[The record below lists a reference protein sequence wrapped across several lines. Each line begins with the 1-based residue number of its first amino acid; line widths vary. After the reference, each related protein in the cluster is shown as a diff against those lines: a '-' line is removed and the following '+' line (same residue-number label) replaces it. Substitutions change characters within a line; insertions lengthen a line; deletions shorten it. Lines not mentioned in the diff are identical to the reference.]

1 MNLSAISLNQKFT
14 LATIIG
20 FFTSSLIFMGLF
32 LAFYQSEL
40 SEERTRAARDVNLLL
55 QSSLENAMLKRD
67 LPGLKF
73 IINRLGQQANINRVM
88 IVNLK
93 GQVRFSS
100 HDKYLNSQLDIS
112 SALAAPIVA
121 HSHFMQNGQGKEILR
136 SMNPVKNKTQCKEC
150 HGSIDI
156 NPVNGILVVDYDAS
170 SIKQKVRN
178 TTLIL
183 MGAGA
188 LIVIINL
195 LGGWWFIR
203 RYIIKPVNTLSDAS
217 FAMANGKWHT
227 RVKPSGH
234 DELSVLG
241 VAFNRM
247 ADNLQNSMQDLK
259 EEQLFLQ
266 ALVDASPDGLRIID
280 NDFNMLLVN
289 KAFVKQT
296 GYTHKN
302 WVGEKCYVATQG
314 RTSPCP
320 DELMTCSLEEIKKT
334 NKPFKVIRRHRCCH
348 DRSLDVE
355 IFAAPMSYVKRGE
368 KITVFIESIRDL
380 SQEVRFTHEQRLS
393 ELGHLAANV
402 AHEIFN
408 PLSSMKMAVKNMT
421 AECSRCS
428 QSKVMMYD
436 SFSVISQSMDQCIEM
451 TDRLLRL
458 SAVPGKSKELVDM
471 QHALEDILNLVKWDA
486 KQASIQVIEDFP
498 DIPLRIFA
506 SESEIR
512 MLILNLVQ
520 NAFHAMPD
528 GGVLTIK
535 GRNKNKLIYLYF
547 SDNGV
552 GMSKKQLD
560 KIFMPFFSRRAD
572 SVHGTGLGLPIARS
586 IVENYGGTLQAD
598 SVQGSG
604 SCFTLIIPEATI
616 ERLKQ

>member
-1 MNLSAISLNQKFT
+1 MILPAISLNQKFT

-20 FFTSSLIFMGLF
+20 FFTSSLVFVGLF

-67 LPGLKF
+67 LDGLKF
-73 IINRLGQQANINRVM
+73 IINRLGQQPNIKRVM

-100 HDKYLNSQLDIS
+100 HAEFLDTNLKIKISADSSSYFIQNNNS
-112 SALAAPIVA
+112 
-121 HSHFMQNGQGKEILR
+121 KEVLR
-136 SMNPVKNKTQCKEC
+136 SINPVKNKAQCREC
-150 HGSIDI
+150 HGTTDK

-217 FAMANGKWHT
+217 YAMANGEWHT
-227 RVKPSGH
+227 RVMPSGN

-241 VAFNRM
+241 TAFNRM
-247 ADNLQNSMQDLK
+247 AENLQNSMQNLK
-259 EEQLFLQ
+259 EEKAFLQ

-296 GYTHKN
+296 GCANKN
-302 WVGEKCYVATQG
+302 WIGEKCYAATQG
-314 RTSPCP
+314 RDSPCP

-334 NKPFKVIRRHRCCH
+334 NKSFKVIRRHSCCH
-348 DRSLDVE
+348 GKFLDVE
-355 IFAAPMSYVKRGE
+355 IIAAPMTFVKQGKE
-368 KITVFIESIRDL
+368 TTVLIESIRDL

-402 AHEIFN
+402 AHEIYN

-421 AECSRCS
+421 AECSNCS
-428 QSKVMMYD
+428 QSKLMMHD
-436 SFSVISQSMDQCIEM
+436 SFAVIAQSMDRCIEM

-458 SAVPGKSKELVDM
+458 SAAPGSSKELVDM
-471 QHALEDILNLVKWDA
+471 HHALKDILGLVKWDA
-486 KQASIQVIEDFP
+486 EQASVQIIEDFP
-498 DIPLRIFA
+498 ESPPLRIFA

-520 NAFHAMPD
+520 NAFHAMPS

-535 GRNKNKLIYLYF
+535 GRNKNKFIYLYF

-552 GMSKKQLD
+552 GMSKKQMD

-572 SVHGTGLGLPIARS
+572 SDHGTGLGLPIARS
-586 IVENYGGTLQAD
+586 IVESYDGTLQAD

-604 SCFTLIIPEATI
+604 SCFTLIIPEASI

>member
-1 MNLSAISLNQKFT
+1 MILSAISLNQKFT

-20 FFTSSLIFMGLF
+20 FFTSSLVFVGLF

-67 LPGLKF
+67 LDGLKF
-73 IINRLGQQANINRVM
+73 IINRLGQQPNIKRVM

-100 HDKYLNSQLDIS
+100 HAEFLDTNLKIKISADSSSYFIQNNNS
-112 SALAAPIVA
+112 
-121 HSHFMQNGQGKEILR
+121 KEVLR
-136 SMNPVKNKTQCKEC
+136 SINPVKNKTQCREC
-150 HGSIDI
+150 HGTTDK

-217 FAMANGKWHT
+217 YAMANGKWHT
-227 RVKPSGH
+227 RVMPSGN

-241 VAFNRM
+241 TAFNRM
-247 ADNLQNSMQDLK
+247 AENLQNSMQNLK
-259 EEQLFLQ
+259 EEKSFLQ

-296 GYTHKN
+296 GCANKN
-302 WVGEKCYVATQG
+302 WVGEKCYAATQG
-314 RTSPCP
+314 RDSPCP

-334 NKPFKVIRRHRCCH
+334 NKSFKVIRRHSCC
-348 DRSLDVE
+348 DGKSLDVE
-355 IFAAPMSYVKRGE
+355 IMAAPMTFIRQGKE
-368 KITVFIESIRDL
+368 TTVLIESIRDL

-408 PLSSMKMAVKNMT
+408 PLSSMKMAVKNIT
-421 AECSRCS
+421 VECSNCS
-428 QSKVMMYD
+428 QSKLIMHN
-436 SFSVISQSMDQCIEM
+436 SFAVISQSMDRCIEM

-458 SAVPGKSKELVDM
+458 SAPPCASKELVDM
-471 QHALEDILNLVKWDA
+471 HHALKDILGLVKWDA
-486 KQASIQVIEDFP
+486 EQASIKVIDDFP
-498 DIPLRIFA
+498 ETPLRIFA
-506 SESEIR
+506 SGSEIR

-520 NAFHAMPD
+520 NAFHAMPS
-528 GGVLTIK
+528 GGLLTIK
-535 GRNKNKLIYLYF
+535 GRNIDKFIYLYF

-552 GMSKKQLD
+552 GMSKKQLN

-586 IVENYGGTLQAD
+586 IVESYDGTLQAD

-604 SCFTLIIPEATI
+604 SCVTLIIPEASI